1 MRAYILGLDV
11 STTCCGWALLSV
23 DWETDRGLHFSKIIP
38 PKKVSW
44 LRRADHILTAIDTYL
59 LSQVDKPIAAIA
71 MEQLNSFTGAPT
83 TRALA
88 GIGGLVQYHLFKK
101 LGMETIELH
110 TTTVKKTFSGS
121 GAAKK
126 MHMVAA
132 ANQRF
137 GLSLRWPP
145 AEKDQRNKEKN
156 DEDIADAIGVAWTL
170 YTESGE
176 SLRAALA
183 GDSHAG

>member
-1 MRAYILGLDV
+1 VNAYILGLDV

-23 DWETDRGLHFSKIIP
+23 DYDSDHSLHFGKIIP
-38 PKKVSW
+38 PKKQSW
-44 LRRADHILTAIDTYL
+44 LHRADHILTALDTHL
-59 LSQVDKPIAAIA
+59 LNWPDKPIAAIA

-88 GIGGLVQYHLFKK
+88 GVGALVQFHLFKK
-101 LGMETIELH
+101 IGLEAIELH

-126 MHMVAA
+126 MHMIAA
-132 ANQRF
+132 ANKRF
-137 GLSLRWPP
+137 GLRLCWPP
-145 AEKDQRNKEKN
+145 TEKEQRNKWVN

-170 YTESGE
+170 YTE
-176 SLRAALA
+176 A
-183 GDSHAG
+183 GDSLRNALKGGHRAG